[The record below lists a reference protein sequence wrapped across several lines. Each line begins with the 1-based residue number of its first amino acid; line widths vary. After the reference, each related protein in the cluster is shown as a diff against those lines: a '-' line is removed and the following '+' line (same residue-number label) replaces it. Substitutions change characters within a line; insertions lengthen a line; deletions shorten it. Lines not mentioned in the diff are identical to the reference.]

1 MRTAAKLLLFLTV
14 MTLPAGAVAQTPDGR
29 IVPVPASLQ
38 VNLGAA
44 GPKVLIASLPPDAT
58 GTVQF
63 RLDDTPIG
71 GPVPVAGG
79 TARSEPV
86 NIPQRQS
93 VTLRMDYS
101 GDERYQ
107 PVAAITH
114 ADYRPEE
121 TPEAAGQPEPAP
133 AAKRPRTLP
142 RTGIGFAATA
152 SAAAVL
158 LLAGLTIGRRRQ
170 LDPLGVFFR
179 SR

>member
-1 MRTAAKLLLFLTV
+1 MRRAARLLVFLTV
-14 MTLPAGAVAQTPDGR
+14 LSLPAGAAAQTPDGR
-29 IVPVPASLQ
+29 IPPVPASFQ
-38 VNLGAA
+38 VDLAAA
-44 GPKVLIASLPPDAT
+44 GPQVLTASLPTDAT

-86 NIPQRQS
+86 TLPQRQS
-93 VTLRMDYS
+93 FMLRMDYS
-101 GDERYQ
+101 GDERYL
-107 PVAAITH
+107 PVAATTH

-121 TPEAAGQPEPAP
+121 TPEPAGQPEPAP

-142 RTGIGFAATA
+142 RTGIDIAATA

-158 LLAGLTIGRRRQ
+158 LLAGLAIGRRRG
-170 LDPLGVFFR
+170 LEVPFR